1 MLSLIQLAE
10 IMGLDVRQCLSP
22 SNYEQLC
29 MNSKNMVQSLPS
41 PSSKDLHLLPPRA
54 S

>member
-10 IMGLDVRQCLSP
+10 IMGLDVRQCLNP

-29 MNSKNMVQSLPS
+29 MKSKNIAQSLPS